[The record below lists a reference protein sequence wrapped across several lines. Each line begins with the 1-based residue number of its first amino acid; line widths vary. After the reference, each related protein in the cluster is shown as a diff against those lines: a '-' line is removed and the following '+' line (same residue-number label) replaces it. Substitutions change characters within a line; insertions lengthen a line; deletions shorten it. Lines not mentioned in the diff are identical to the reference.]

1 MTVSRAI
8 VAGGCFW
15 CTEAVFDA
23 VAGVIA
29 VESGYIGG
37 DVANPTYEQVCSG
50 STGHAEAVRIDFD
63 ADVIGYADILDI
75 FFHTHDP
82 TTLNRQGA
90 DVGTQYRSA
99 LFPLD
104 GLQLAQAQAAITR
117 AQQSWD
123 RPIVTCIE
131 PAGPWWPAEACH
143 QRYFERNG
151 AMNGYCVA
159 VVGPK
164 LAKFR
169 KSFAA
174 RLKPAG

>member
-1 MTVSRAI
+1 MTSLQAI

-23 VAGVIA
+23 VEGVLA

-37 DVANPTYEQVCSG
+37 DLASPTYEQVCSG

-63 ADVIGYADILDI
+63 PDTIGYADILDI

-104 GLQLAQAQAAITR
+104 GMQMAQAEAAIIR

-123 RPIVTCIE
+123 RPIVTRIE
-131 PAGPWWPAEACH
+131 PAGTWWPAEAYH

-151 AMNGYCVA
+151 TKNGYCVA

-174 RLKPAG
+174 RLKQR